1 MRSRILVGALLVMA
15 IGAVGTRLAA
25 EANLKWAIVNL
36 SEPTMIAGKIVA
48 GPVVFVHDDGKMA
61 RGEPC
66 TSVRRFMPD
75 KGVGEEL
82 VAFHCQP
89 RWSNAPAKF
98 TTATNRD
105 VSGPRTLIE
114 YQFAG
119 DVEAHGVP
127 ARDRQAAAA
136 PHDMTDMK
144 GMKGMHCADCAK
156 DMKCGDGCKD
166 CKNCSDCK
174 DCQDGKS
181 CKH

>member
-1 MRSRILVGALLVMA
+1 MA

-36 SEPTMIAGKIVA
+36 TEPTMIAGKIVS
-48 GPVVFVHDDGKMA
+48 GPVVFVHDDAKMA

-66 TSVRRFMPD
+66 TSVHRFLTD

-82 VAFHCQP
+82 VAFHCKP

-98 TTATNRD
+98 TAATNRD
-105 VSGPRTLIE
+105 AIGPRTLTE

-127 ARDRQAAAA
+127 ARDKQAAA
-136 PHDMTDMK
+136 PHD
-144 GMKGMHCADCAK
+144 MKGMHCADCAK
-156 DMKCGDGCKD
+156 DMKCGDGCRD
-166 CKNCSDCK
+166 CSDGK
-174 DCQDGKS
+174 ECQNGKS

>member
-1 MRSRILVGALLVMA
+1 MA

-25 EANLKWAIVNL
+25 EAHLKWAIVNL
-36 SEPTMIAGKIVA
+36 TEPTMIAGKIVA
-48 GPVVFVHDDGKMA
+48 GPVVFVHDDAKMA

-66 TSVRRFMPD
+66 TSVHQFSPV

-82 VAFHCQP
+82 VAFHCKP

-98 TTATNRD
+98 TTSTNRD
-105 VSGPRTLIE
+105 PIGPRTLTE

-119 DVEAHGVP
+119 DTEAHGVP
-127 ARDRQAAAA
+127 LRDKQTAA
-136 PHDMTDMK
+136 PHDMKGMKDMK
-144 GMKGMHCADCAK
+144 GMQCADCAK

-166 CKNCSDCK
+166 CKDCSDCK
-174 DCQDGKS
+174 DCQNCKS